1 MKTFEQVSSTTGS
14 QRDDV
19 KSMPEKMNS
28 NPRGVK
34 SECRHPSPANP
45 PRPKLPPISSR

>member
-1 MKTFEQVSSTTGS
+1 MGS

-28 NPRGVK
+28 SACGVK
-34 SECRHPSPANP
+34 LECGN
-45 PRPKLPPISSR
+45 LQ